1 MIFRRYNRLKQ
12 KLTVGTF
19 KNDIS
24 TYSSFRITKDDPFS
38 PLSIRA
44 TFKRIIVNN
53 SASPYVVLQ
62 NDSVELCISHIK
74 SIQKQCK
81 NGENPVYTVVCQD
94 YLCVDTPFDIVLKIE
109 T

>member
-1 MIFRRYNRLKQ
+1 MKQ

-74 SIQKQCK
+74 SIQI
-81 NGENPVYTVVCQD
+81 GRAHV
-94 YLCVDTPFDIVLKIE
+94 
-109 T
+109 